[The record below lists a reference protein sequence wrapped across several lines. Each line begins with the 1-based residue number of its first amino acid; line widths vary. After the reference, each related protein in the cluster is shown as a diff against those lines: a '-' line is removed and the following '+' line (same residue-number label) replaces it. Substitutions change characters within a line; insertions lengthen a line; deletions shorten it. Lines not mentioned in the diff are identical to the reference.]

1 MILKTTLLKMTK
13 LLFFFLL
20 TPFFIIAQKGNLK
33 TGDLLFQKMDCGD
46 LCEAI
51 HAVTEGYDGND
62 FSHLGLVVI
71 ENDSVFIIEAA
82 GNAVRK
88 VTLEQFSKNTTTTML
103 IGRVKPKFKKLIP
116 KVISF
121 SKQQIGI
128 PYDDDYLYDNGK
140 YYCSELIYDAF
151 LNAHCE
157 PFFEL
162 QPMTFKQPNTNK
174 FFPAWVDYYQN
185 LKIEIPEGELGCNP
199 GGISTSKK
207 IKIVGRLN

>member
-1 MILKTTLLKMTK
+1 MNKYIW
-13 LLFFFLL
+13 FFFLFPL
-20 TPFFIIAQKGNLK
+20 VLFAQKNKLK
-33 TGDLLFQKMDCGD
+33 TGDLLFQKMNCGD

-51 HAVTEGYDGND
+51 HAVTEGFNGYD

-88 VTLEQFSKNTTTTML
+88 VTLEQFSKNTQTTMF
-103 IGRVKPKFKKLIP
+103 IGRVKYKYKKLIP
-116 KVISF
+116 EVISF

-151 LNAHCE
+151 LKAYGM

-162 QPMTFKQPNTNK
+162 QPMTFKQPNTNE
-174 FFPAWVDYYQN
+174 FFPAWVDYYQK
-185 LKIEIPEGELGCNP
+185 LKIEIPEGKPGCNP

-207 IKIVGRLN
+207 IKIVGKI

>member
-1 MILKTTLLKMTK
+1 MIRN
-13 LLFFFLL
+13 LFSSIFLL
-20 TPFFIIAQKGNLK
+20 VSFIIFGQSSKLK
-33 TGDLLFQKMDCGD
+33 TGDLLFQKMNCGD

-51 HAVTEGYDGND
+51 HAVTEGFNGYD

-88 VTLEQFSKNTTTTML
+88 VTLEQFSKNTQTTMF
-103 IGRVKPKFKKLIP
+103 IGRVKYKYKKLIP
-116 KVISF
+116 EVISF

-151 LNAHCE
+151 LKAYGM

-162 QPMTFKQPNTNK
+162 QPMTFKQPNTNE
-174 FFPAWVDYYQN
+174 FFPAWVEYYQK
-185 LKIEIPEGELGCNP
+185 LKIEIPEGKPGCNP

-207 IKIVGRLN
+207 IKIVGKI

>member
-1 MILKTTLLKMTK
+1 MNKYIW
-13 LLFFFLL
+13 FFFLFPL
-20 TPFFIIAQKGNLK
+20 VLFAQKNKLK
-33 TGDLLFQKMDCGD
+33 TGDLLFQKMNCGD

-51 HAVTEGYDGND
+51 HAVTEGFNGYD

-88 VTLEQFSKNTTTTML
+88 VTLEQFSKNTQTTMF
-103 IGRVKPKFKKLIP
+103 IGRVKSKYKKLIP
-116 KVISF
+116 EVISF

-151 LNAHCE
+151 LKAYGM

-162 QPMTFKQPNTNK
+162 QPMTFKQPNTNEL
-174 FFPAWVDYYQN
+174 FPAWVDYYQK
-185 LKIEIPEGELGCNP
+185 LKIEIPEGKPGCNP

-207 IKIVGRLN
+207 IKIVGKI

>member
-1 MILKTTLLKMTK
+1 MNKYIW
-13 LLFFFLL
+13 FFFLFPL
-20 TPFFIIAQKGNLK
+20 VLFAQKNKLK
-33 TGDLLFQKMDCGD
+33 TGDLLFQKMNCGD

-51 HAVTEGYDGND
+51 HAVTEGFNGYD

-88 VTLEQFSKNTTTTML
+88 VTLEQFSKNTQTTMF
-103 IGRVKPKFKKLIP
+103 IGRVKSKYKKLIP
-116 KVISF
+116 EVISF

-151 LNAHCE
+151 LKAYGM

-162 QPMTFKQPNTNK
+162 QPMTFKQPNTNE
-174 FFPAWVDYYQN
+174 FFPAWVEYYQK
-185 LKIEIPEGELGCNP
+185 LKIEIPEGKPGCNP

-207 IKIVGRLN
+207 IKIVGKI